1 MAQAP
6 PDNPDVAG
14 TLRNHVSSAG
24 THNRGGMNTRGNG
37 GVRTVGILLIILG
50 AIALIWGGITYT
62 KREEVVDI
70 GPIEIEAEEK
80 ERIPLPPI
88 LGAIALVGGI
98 VLLASGGR
106 RAA

>member
-1 MAQAP
+1 M
-6 PDNPDVAG
+6 D
-14 TLRNHVSSAG
+14 TS
-24 THNRGGMNTRGNG
+24 GNG
-37 GVRTVGILLIILG
+37 GVRTVGLLLIVLG

-62 KREEVVDI
+62 RREEIVDV
-70 GPIEIEAEEK
+70 GPVEIHANKK

-106 RAA
+106 RTT

>member
-1 MAQAP
+1 
-6 PDNPDVAG
+6 
-14 TLRNHVSSAG
+14 
-24 THNRGGMNTRGNG
+24 MNTRGNG
-37 GVRTVGILLIILG
+37 GVRTVGLLLIILG

-62 KREEVVDI
+62 RREEVVDI

-98 VLLASGGR
+98 VLMASAGR

>member
-1 MAQAP
+1 
-6 PDNPDVAG
+6 
-14 TLRNHVSSAG
+14 
-24 THNRGGMNTRGNG
+24 MNSRGNG
-37 GVRTVGILLIILG
+37 GVRTVGLLLIILG

-62 KREEVVDI
+62 TREEIVDI

-98 VLLASGGR
+98 VLLASAGR
-106 RAA
+106 KAA